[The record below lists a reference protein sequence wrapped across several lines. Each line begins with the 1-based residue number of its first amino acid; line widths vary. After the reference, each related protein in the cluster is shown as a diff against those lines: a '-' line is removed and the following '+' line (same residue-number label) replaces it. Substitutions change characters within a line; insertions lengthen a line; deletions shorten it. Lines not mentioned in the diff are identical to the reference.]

1 MVSLP
6 QKLEQWKNNTERNA
20 IQENLIE
27 SELRDLKEEIEDIS
41 KEEKEKEN
49 PNETVDIV
57 EKILEFNRYQRVEGR
72 KILKPS
78 HMLSRLPISIV
89 PLKANNSEKLIKWDK
104 KNLRNNSIKVWLTLF
119 IDENKILWT
128 DKIVR
133 QVNQI

>member
-57 EKILEFNRYQRVEGR
+57 EKILEFNR
-72 KILKPS
+72 
-78 HMLSRLPISIV
+78 
-89 PLKANNSEKLIKWDK
+89 
-104 KNLRNNSIKVWLTLF
+104 
-119 IDENKILWT
+119 
-128 DKIVR
+128 
-133 QVNQI
+133 

>member
-57 EKILEFNRYQRVEGR
+57 EKILEFKR
-72 KILKPS
+72 
-78 HMLSRLPISIV
+78 
-89 PLKANNSEKLIKWDK
+89 
-104 KNLRNNSIKVWLTLF
+104 
-119 IDENKILWT
+119 
-128 DKIVR
+128 
-133 QVNQI
+133 

>member
-6 QKLEQWKNNTERNA
+6 QKLEQWKKNTERNA

-57 EKILEFNRYQRVEGR
+57 EKILEFNR
-72 KILKPS
+72 
-78 HMLSRLPISIV
+78 
-89 PLKANNSEKLIKWDK
+89 
-104 KNLRNNSIKVWLTLF
+104 
-119 IDENKILWT
+119 
-128 DKIVR
+128 
-133 QVNQI
+133 

>member
-41 KEEKEKEN
+41 KKEKEKEN

-57 EKILEFNRYQRVEGR
+57 EKILEFNR
-72 KILKPS
+72 
-78 HMLSRLPISIV
+78 
-89 PLKANNSEKLIKWDK
+89 
-104 KNLRNNSIKVWLTLF
+104 
-119 IDENKILWT
+119 
-128 DKIVR
+128 
-133 QVNQI
+133 

>member
-49 PNETVDIV
+49 PNETADIV
-57 EKILEFNRYQRVEGR
+57 EKILEFNR
-72 KILKPS
+72 
-78 HMLSRLPISIV
+78 
-89 PLKANNSEKLIKWDK
+89 
-104 KNLRNNSIKVWLTLF
+104 
-119 IDENKILWT
+119 
-128 DKIVR
+128 
-133 QVNQI
+133 

>member
-1 MVSLP
+1 MASLP

-57 EKILEFNRYQRVEGR
+57 EKILEFNR
-72 KILKPS
+72 
-78 HMLSRLPISIV
+78 
-89 PLKANNSEKLIKWDK
+89 
-104 KNLRNNSIKVWLTLF
+104 
-119 IDENKILWT
+119 
-128 DKIVR
+128 
-133 QVNQI
+133 

>member
-6 QKLEQWKNNTERNA
+6 QKLEKWKNNTERNA

-57 EKILEFNRYQRVEGR
+57 EKILEFNR
-72 KILKPS
+72 
-78 HMLSRLPISIV
+78 
-89 PLKANNSEKLIKWDK
+89 
-104 KNLRNNSIKVWLTLF
+104 
-119 IDENKILWT
+119 
-128 DKIVR
+128 
-133 QVNQI
+133 

>member
-20 IQENLIE
+20 VQENLIE

-57 EKILEFNRYQRVEGR
+57 EKILEFNR
-72 KILKPS
+72 
-78 HMLSRLPISIV
+78 
-89 PLKANNSEKLIKWDK
+89 
-104 KNLRNNSIKVWLTLF
+104 
-119 IDENKILWT
+119 
-128 DKIVR
+128 
-133 QVNQI
+133 

>member
-6 QKLEQWKNNTERNA
+6 QKLEQWKNNTERNV

-57 EKILEFNRYQRVEGR
+57 EKILEFNR
-72 KILKPS
+72 
-78 HMLSRLPISIV
+78 
-89 PLKANNSEKLIKWDK
+89 
-104 KNLRNNSIKVWLTLF
+104 
-119 IDENKILWT
+119 
-128 DKIVR
+128 
-133 QVNQI
+133 